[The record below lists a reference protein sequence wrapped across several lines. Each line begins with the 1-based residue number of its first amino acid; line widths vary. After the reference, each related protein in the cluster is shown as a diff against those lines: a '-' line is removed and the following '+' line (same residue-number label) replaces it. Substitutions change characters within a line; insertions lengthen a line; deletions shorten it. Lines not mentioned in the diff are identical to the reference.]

1 MMVAP
6 VTAPGATSVRV
17 YFPRDAANATR
28 AWRSVFD
35 PQRTEYAATG
45 AWVDNVPAPLG
56 QPAVF
61 VRVGAATGERFEA
74 ELRARGV
81 IA

>member
-17 YFPRDAANATR
+17 YFPRDSVNAN

-35 PQRTEYAATG
+35 PQRAEYAANGTWID
-45 AWVDNVPAPLG
+45 AVPAPLG

-61 VRVGAATGERFEA
+61 VRVGAATGERFVA